1 MNDKN
6 SMVFD
11 LGTLKWD
18 HRLLEMGKLI
28 SKWSKD
34 PSTQVGAVIV
44 DDERRVVSLG
54 YNGFPIGISDD
65 FRLDNR
71 NTKYKMVVHAECNA
85 LLFAAKPLTGCTI
98 YTYPFM
104 PCPSCAGMIIQSGIG
119 KVVSYKTN
127 NLRWALDFE
136 VSRKMFEETD
146 VTLIEY
152 TDDEL
157 ARKLR

>member
-1 MNDKN
+1 MDIDRL
-6 SMVFD
+6 D
-11 LGTLKWD
+11 LGILKWD
-18 HRLLEMGKLI
+18 HRFLEMGRLI
-28 SKWSKD
+28 STWSKD

-85 LLFAAKPLTGCTI
+85 LLFAAKPLAGCTI

-104 PCPSCAGMIIQSGIG
+104 PCPSCAGMIVQSGID

-127 NLRWALDFE
+127 TVRWAADFE

-152 TDDEL
+152 TDEEL